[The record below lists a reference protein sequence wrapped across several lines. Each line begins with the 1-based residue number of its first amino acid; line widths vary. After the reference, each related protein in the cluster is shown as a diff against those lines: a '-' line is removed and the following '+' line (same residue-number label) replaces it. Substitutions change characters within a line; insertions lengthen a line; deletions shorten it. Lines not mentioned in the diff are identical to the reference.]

1 MLCVSEKDHW
11 VISHAVQNDAFEMPN
26 AGPIRLTR
34 LTRGRKAR
42 FLLLPAAMAWPVGHG
57 LNKETPHL

>member
-1 MLCVSEKDHW
+1 MKTLLRLYV
-11 VISHAVQNDAFEMPN
+11 VQNDALERPN

-42 FLLLPAAMAWPVGHG
+42 IDLLDAATAWPCGHG
-57 LNKETPHL
+57 LNNTTPLA